1 MSIDIAFMYVAGLGK
16 NGASCEYVDMIGA
29 KMLQTAAGIDALG
42 ANATPAQQLVSATI
56 KRMGFQPTGKFTAD
70 YRLHALT
77 PSIGISYRF

>member
-1 MSIDIAFMYVAGLGK
+1 MYVAGLGK

-42 ANATPAQQLVSATI
+42 PNATPAQQFVSSTI
-56 KRMGFQPTGKFTAD
+56 KNMGFQPTGKFIAD